1 MVTLL
6 LGYGFLFAAI
16 IFEIISSSLLKE
28 SDGFH
33 RLIPTIC
40 LVIGYTITLFLFSK
54 SLRWMD
60 LGVAYALW
68 GAIGT
73 LFTTIIGIIF
83 FKERLNRS
91 KVVGVACII
100 IGTVMLNIL

>member
-1 MVTLL
+1 ML

-33 RLIPTIC
+33 RILPTLL
-40 LVIGYTITLFLFSK
+40 LVIGYSITLFFSN
-54 SLRWMD
+54 SLRWLD

-73 LFTTIIGIIF
+73 LFTTVIGVIF
-83 FKERLNRS
+83 FKEQINRS

-100 IGTVMLNIL
+100 LGTVMLNIL

>member
-1 MVTLL
+1 ML

-16 IFEIISSSLLKE
+16 VFEILSSSMLKE
-28 SDGFH
+28 ADGFH
-33 RLIPTIC
+33 RLLPTIL

-54 SLRWMD
+54 SLKWLD

-73 LFTTIIGIIF
+73 LFTVFLGVVIF
-83 FKERLNRS
+83 RERLNRA
-91 KVVGVACII
+91 KIMGVACII
-100 IGTVMLNIL
+100 LGTVMLNIM

>member
-1 MVTLL
+1 M
-6 LGYGFLFAAI
+6 GFLFAAI

-33 RLIPTIC
+33 RLIPTI
-40 LVIGYTITLFLFSK
+40 LPSDWVYDYTVSFFQVAFM
-54 SLRWMD
+54 WMD